1 MRAYILP
8 YITPDIETG
17 DLAGDPQYYHNLA
30 LELATK
36 IQSTGYA
43 AWKLHPEGQGPAG
56 ILSLI
61 YLFTTNQ
68 IAIIALN
75 ATLHA
80 VAGLVLYLILQ
91 QWFSKIISFLA
102 SLPFIISPYEIHWF
116 SQINKD
122 SYASCG
128 AILFVYGILHA
139 LKLIREDLRLKNL
152 YGFLMFAGIGAL
164 LIFVVR
170 PYLIMILQYLVTAL
184 FIIAFVISIFDQKR
198 RYGVKRSLFT
208 IIFIALFFAS
218 LTPLT
223 HGAASDL
230 TIERFTLLHGSAC
243 EDGPSPGHYPIVCKC
258 LENSYAGWVQSNIVP
273 RFISNKLR
281 ALFSQRCFFFIE
293 SYDQNPATRKSVI
306 DSNIFPQSFFDAIA
320 YLPRAGVIGIF
331 SPLPS
336 TWFYHPGKSFS
347 VFYTIASIEVILFYI
362 SLTFLFIWA
371 LCFNHK
377 IYFLGPVILC
387 LCVMIVYGLGV
398 PFIGA
403 LYRFRYPFWMIV
415 HCSGV
420 AALLTISLKY
430 MQKLWD
436 SVSHYDKPTFH
447 V

>member
-8 YITPDIETG
+8 HITPDIESG
-17 DLAGDPQYYHNLA
+17 DLAGDPQYYHNLS
-30 LELATK
+30 LELANNIK
-36 IQSTGYA
+36 LMGYK

-61 YLFTTNQ
+61 YLFSTNQ

-80 VAGLVLYLILQ
+80 LAGLVLYLLLQ
-91 QWFSKIISFLA
+91 QWFSPLIAFLA

-128 AILFVYGILHA
+128 AIFFIYGILHA
-139 LKLIREDLRLKNL
+139 LKLIRENLRLKNL
-152 YGFLMFAGIGAL
+152 YGFLIFTSAGAF

-184 FIIAFVISIFDQKR
+184 FIIALVITIFDKKR
-198 RYGVKRSLFT
+198 RYGAPRSLVTF
-208 IIFIALFFAS
+208 IFIALFFTS
-218 LTPLT
+218 LVPLT

-230 TIERFTLLHGSAC
+230 TIERFTVLHGSAC
-243 EDGPSPGHYPIVCKC
+243 EDGYSPGRYPIVCRC
-258 LENSYAGWVQSNIVP
+258 LENSNAGWVQSNIVP
-273 RFISNKLR
+273 RFIETKLR

-306 DSNIFPQSFFDAIA
+306 DSNIFPHSIFDAIA

-331 SPLPS
+331 SPFPT
-336 TWFYHPGKSFS
+336 TWFYHPDKKLS
-347 VFYTIASIEVILFYI
+347 VFYTIASIEAILFYI
-362 SLTFLFIWA
+362 SFTFLFIWA

-420 AALLTISLKY
+420 ASLLTICLKY
-430 MQKLWD
+430 KKKLWD
-436 SVSHYDKPTFH
+436 PVLH
-447 V
+447 